1 MRMKEIMP
9 YIDLEKISCEFLHDI
24 LRSIQGLYHT
34 PVQGRETLIQL
45 MYADDPL
52 SWLDTADDQS
62 GAELDFGFDT
72 DAVDPTDIEAKELDN
87 KLTRAKISTELAK
100 AAKTRTEAELA
111 QSQAEEAHA
120 KAKIA
125 SEYVTR

>member
-1 MRMKEIMP
+1 MTMKEIMP

-24 LRSIQGLYHT
+24 LRSIQGLHHSH
-34 PVQGRETLIQL
+34 VQDRETLIQL
-45 MYADDPL
+45 MYADDAL
-52 SWLDTADDQS
+52 NWLDVGVDASD
-62 GAELDFGFDT
+62 AEVDFGFDT

-111 QSQAEEAHA
+111 RSQAEEAHA

-125 SEYVTR
+125 TAYVAR